1 VSHSQHKIYVKKC
14 TQLLQI
20 IVFRISAAD
29 EAAAKAA
36 AAKAARWRD
45 EPNSWVHRPYRW
57 RGFTSAE
64 AAKGSP
70 QPCKETCDAEKDS
83 HNCVGI
89 AMGNGGNGGN
99 GCYLFDHDGPL
110 RNVALGN
117 LSASSAGA
125 YDMHFRGP
133 AV

>member
-1 VSHSQHKIYVKKC
+1 MSHSQHKIYVKKC

-29 EAAAKAA
+29 EAADEA

-83 HNCVGI
+83 HNCVGF
-89 AMGNGGNGGN
+89 GYSNSGR

-117 LSASSAGA
+117 MPASSAGA
-125 YDMHFRGP
+125 YDMHFREP